1 MSAADALARVG
12 FLRRT
17 PTLWGGPP
25 GYKEWLHFA
34 VRCGDL
40 DLLLNYSLVDDVR
53 PEATPGAERART
65 IAIARVDGRWTG
77 GLDEE
82 APEAVRA
89 LGGQLAMTLGPNRVW
104 LEGGQLHLRAHV
116 RDADLS
122 AALRMRPVTTPLAMV
137 NGRFPDGTVCNWSTC
152 PRLVVDG
159 VVRVGSVERT
169 LCNAVGYHD
178 HNWGD
183 FRWGGDFAW
192 EWAYAHSDDPDD
204 PWTVV
209 YARLLDRARHR
220 ALVQGL
226 WIWRDGQP
234 VRGYRGLDLE
244 VVSSGHLGARH
255 IPRFPAITGLL
266 RTGRLSDVPTTLE
279 VRATGFGDTLRVVFA
294 SEDVSQVVIP
304 SDDDP
309 MGLTVINE
317 VCGTATITG
326 RCVGRTIDFEA
337 HAMAEFVR
345 G

>member
-1 MSAADALARVG
+1 MSAVEELARVG
-12 FLRRT
+12 FLRRS
-17 PTLWGGPP
+17 PTLWGGRA
-25 GYKEWLHFA
+25 GHKEWLHFA

-40 DLLLNYSLVDDVR
+40 DLLLNYSLVDDTR
-53 PEATPGAERART
+53 PEAALGAERART
-65 IAIARVDGRWTG
+65 IAIARVGGCWTG

-82 APEAVRA
+82 TDAVQA
-89 LGGQLAMTLGPNRVW
+89 TGGTLAMTLGPNRVW
-104 LEGGQLHLRAHV
+104 LEGGHLHLRADV
-116 RDADLS
+116 RDADIS
-122 AALRMRPVTTPLAMV
+122 ATLRMRPVATPLAMV
-137 NGRFPDGTVCNWSTC
+137 NGRFPDQTVCNWSTC
-152 PRLVVDG
+152 PRLIVDG

-169 LCNAVGYHD
+169 LRNAVGYHD

-192 EWAYAHSDDPDD
+192 EWAYAHAEESVD

-209 YARLLDRARHR
+209 YARLLDRSRHR

-226 WIWRDGQP
+226 WLWRDGRP

-244 VVSSGHLGARH
+244 VVSTGHLGERT

-266 RTGRLSDVPTTLE
+266 RTGRLSDVPSTLE
-279 VRATGFGDTLRVVFA
+279 VRATGFGDALHVIFA

-309 MGLTVINE
+309 LGLTVINE
-317 VCGTATITG
+317 VCGRARIAG
-326 RCVGRTIDFEA
+326 RCAGRSVDFEA
-337 HAMAEFVR
+337 DAMAEFVR